1 MGEKLHR
8 YEGES
13 ILVTYDAG
21 RCIHAAE
28 CVHGLPGV
36 FNPDH
41 RPWVSPDGAGADEVA
56 ATVRRCPT
64 GALQYRRLDGVA
76 SEAPPTENTVVIA
89 ADGPLYAHG
98 DVEVLDGEKSV
109 LLRDTR
115 VAFCRC
121 GDSRY
126 KPFCDGTHS
135 QAGFAASGAIP
146 DPKIRQAE
154 TDETGLKVVVASN
167 GPLILEGPVTL
178 RDAAGGDSC
187 SGTKTALCR
196 CGASENKPFC
206 DGTHARIGFAG

>member
-8 YEGES
+8 YQGKS

-28 CVHGLPGV
+28 CVHGLPEV
-36 FNPDH
+36 FNPES

-56 ATVRRCPT
+56 AAVRSCPT
-64 GALQYRRLDGVA
+64 GALQYQPLDAGNR
-76 SEAPPTENTVVIA
+76 EEPPAENTVVIA
-89 ADGPLYAHG
+89 ADGPLYVHG
-98 DVEVLDGEKSV
+98 DIEVVDGDKNV
-109 LLRDTR
+109 VLRDTR

-121 GDSRY
+121 GESKY
-126 KPFCDGTHS
+126 KPFCDGAHS
-135 QAGFAASGAIP
+135 EAGFAASGAIP
-146 DPKIRQAE
+146 NPKIRQTE
-154 TDETGLKVVVASN
+154 TERTGLRVVVAGN

-178 RDAAGGDSC
+178 RDAEGADSC

-206 DGTHARIGFAG
+206 DGTHARIGFTG